1 MNSLKNSKSL
11 AYVKTIVF
19 LITTSFL
26 LSSCEKDKDNNS
38 EPLPDNLN
46 GVFIVNEGA
55 FGAGNGSI
63 SFLSADSNYFVK
75 DLYTN
80 VNGLPLG
87 DVVQS
92 MTIFG
97 SKAYIVVNNSQKV
110 EVVNIKDFTSQGP
123 IEGLSSPRSFV
134 GSSAKGYISD
144 WTSNKV
150 HIVDLNSLAII
161 KSVDCGQGPEEMAI
175 AQGKLF
181 VCNSGGFTDDSTITV
196 IDLATETVVN
206 TIPTNWNPSSIKSD
220 IDGNLWVLCKGSLGS
235 DFTPT
240 PDDAPGALLR
250 INPVTYAIEKSFVF
264 NYNQHPAKMQMNAA
278 KNNLYFLMGTYGYS
292 GVVFSYAINE
302 PVMPVV
308 PFINQ
313 EFYGLGV
320 NPTDGK
326 IFGGRTNFSSDTY
339 MLRYTQ
345 TGNLI
350 DSIQVGIGPNG
361 FAFN

>member
-1 MNSLKNSKSL
+1 MNSFKNFNLIDSL
-11 AYVKTIVF
+11 KTIAFITSSAF
-19 LITTSFL
+19 LF
-26 LSSCEKDKDNNS
+26 SSCEKDKDNNYV
-38 EPLPDNLN
+38 PLPDNLN
-46 GVFIVNEGA
+46 GVFIVNEGS
-55 FGAGNGSI
+55 FGSGNGSI

-92 MTIFG
+92 MTIFD

-110 EVVNIKDFTSQGP
+110 EVVNIKDFTSIGP
-123 IEGLSSPRSFV
+123 IEGLSSPRFFV
-134 GSSAKGYISD
+134 GNGTKGYVSD

-150 HIVDLNSLAII
+150 HVTDLNSLAIT
-161 KSVDCGQGPEEMAI
+161 KSIDCGQGPEEMAI

-196 IDLATETVVN
+196 IDLATETVVK
-206 TIPTNWNPSSIKSD
+206 TIATPWNPGSIKLD
-220 IDGNLWVLCKGSLGS
+220 ADGNLWVLCKGSLGS

-250 INPVTYAIEKSFVF
+250 VNPVTYAIEKTFAFS
-264 NYNQHPAKMQMNAA
+264 YDQHPVKMQINAA
-278 KNNLYFLMGTYGYS
+278 KNNLYFLMGTFGYS
-292 GVVFSYAINE
+292 GVVFSYKVNDPTIPNI
-302 PVMPVV
+302 

-320 NPTDGK
+320 NPKDGK
-326 IFGGRTNFSSDTY
+326 IFGGRTNFSNDTY
-339 MLRYTQ
+339 MLRFNS
-345 TGNLI
+345 TGSLI
-350 DSIQVGIGPNG
+350 DSMQVGIGPNG